1 VARAEKVFSYPGN
14 GINGVRGVGRGCAR
28 WKPFQLWRSSGR
40 PTGRSHRTR
49 VRADERRPLALA
61 RGDTDR
67 LGVTKKGLMIKA
79 QEFLSGKGR

>member
-1 VARAEKVFSYPGN
+1 MQKVFGYPGN
-14 GINGVRGVGRGCAR
+14 GINGVLAGWAADVRAGS
-28 WKPFQLWRSSGR
+28 PFQLWRSSGR

-49 VRADERRPLALA
+49 VRADEGRPLALA

-67 LGVTKKGLMIKA
+67 LGVIKKGLMTKA